1 MHLHP
6 RTGNPFFFCFVFLFF
21 FVVLMFSTF
30 ASTIL
35 LLKRIIEC
43 NCLKVRDVG
52 HGANWRRDRLTH
64 WQVLQRILESGRPLC
79 PLLEVPWCSV
89 AIFRIDWLHCAD
101 QGVTADYLG
110 NLFIMIAGKCV
121 GNNKKERT
129 ADLWQRI
136 RAKYAANHVDER
148 LQNLIPT
155 MLQGDGKAPKLRC
168 SAAQCR
174 ALVPIAH
181 ALAQELLSNAPREAA
196 AKTGMTHLNRCY
208 EALSGDS
215 IFASDVLREHSV
227 RFALQYVALEQTAEG
242 NAWRIKPKLHLF
254 LEICAEGS
262 KPALFWNY
270 RDEDFGGSVS
280 HLRRRRGGLLSAQ
293 AFSRNLLE
301 RFKIK
306 QPMIRMLCE

>member
-1 MHLHP
+1 MH
-6 RTGNPFFFCFVFLFF
+6 V
-21 FVVLMFSTF
+21 S
-30 ASTIL
+30 
-35 LLKRIIEC
+35 E
-43 NCLKVRDVG
+43 VRDVG
-52 HGANWRRDRLTH
+52 SGANWRRDRLTH

-79 PLLEVPWCSV
+79 PLLEVPWCNV
-89 AIFRIDWLHCAD
+89 DIFRIDWLHCAD

-110 NLFIMIAGKCV
+110 NLFIMISGACV
-121 GNNKKERT
+121 GNNKAERT

-136 RAKYAANHVDER
+136 RAKYAANGVSDR

-155 MLQGDGKAPKLRC
+155 MLQSDKKAPKLRC

-181 ALAQELLSNAPREAA
+181 ALSQELLSDAPREAA
-196 AKTGMTHLNRCY
+196 AKTGMMHLHRCY

-215 IFASDVLREHSV
+215 IFASDVLREQSL

-242 NAWRIKPKLHLF
+242 KAWRIKPKLHLF
-254 LEICAEGS
+254 LEICCEGS

-270 RDEDFGGSVS
+270 RDEDFGGSVA
-280 HLRRRRGGLLSAQ
+280 HLSRRRGGLLSAR

-301 RFKIK
+301 RFKVK
-306 QPMIRMLCE
+306 EPMIRMRQDLD